1 MCLATALAALI
12 VDWGALEL
20 GRAPGQVASIWPGDA
35 VILVMMLLADGRGAW
50 PRFAAAILGAFA
62 AEWIWGDP
70 LAVCVSLVF
79 ANLTGVAIVF
89 VALQRLGPLD
99 LQRLPDVLR
108 LLAWSAAG
116 AAVSATLGGLALFAL
131 QKMAFLAV
139 WSRWA
144 LGDWLGYAV
153 LGPPLLVLVS
163 STRLEHA
170 ARLKLWQAAAILIA
184 YTALIVEVF
193 SQVKYPMLFL
203 VPLALFAVAYLVE
216 LEGVMIAVL
225 ILVVVSVA
233 MSTIGRGTGA
243 VLRATEPERLMLLQV
258 FLASIT
264 VAFLPIS
271 AIMTE
276 RRRLEQALREAQAAA
291 ETASAM
297 KSEFLATI
305 SHELRT
311 PLASILGFASMLGR
325 NAGLRQQDREFAQS
339 ISVAGNALL
348 TTVNDILAFSELEA
362 GRLEVQTDS
371 ADIGLVAAEAL
382 RVVQATATAKGLALS
397 LIASGQ
403 IPPAVLV
410 DRGRVRQVM
419 LNLLANAVKFT
430 EEGKVTLR
438 LDYEPGVQRLVVD
451 VSDTGPGLEP
461 DQIPHLFDRFSR
473 ADAASLRRHGG
484 TGLGLAIC
492 KGIVEAMGGTLV
504 VESIKGRGAT
514 FSFSIPAPA
523 AAPMA
528 QAAPDI
534 AATLRPRSRSL
545 LLAGPL
551 AADPNWARDV
561 LEPLQLRIAQA
572 EEASSVLAL
581 AQDEAFDLILVD
593 AECDALD
600 ALNLARALR
609 AGTGPNRLSL
619 LVAAIGAD
627 GADQDALRAASFDAW
642 IPKPISPQ
650 QLIGLVMS
658 AHRRDPPEPASR
670 QGLDRTVAQV
680 AAGTVTRDA

>member
-1 MCLATALAALI
+1 MLCLATALAALI
-12 VDWGALEL
+12 IDWGALEL

-50 PRFAAAILGAFA
+50 PRFAAAALGAFA
-62 AEWIWGDP
+62 AELIWGDP
-70 LAVCVSLVF
+70 LAVCVSLVI
-79 ANLTGVAIVF
+79 ANLTGVAVVF

-99 LQRLPDVLR
+99 LQRLPHVLR
-108 LLAWSAAG
+108 LLAWAAVG
-116 AAVSATLGGLALFAL
+116 AVVSATLGALALGAL
-131 QKMAFLAV
+131 QKMQFTAV
-139 WSRWA
+139 WPRWA

-153 LGPPLLVLVS
+153 LGPPLLVLMS
-163 STRLEHA
+163 SRRLEPA
-170 ARLKLWQAAAILIA
+170 SRLKPWQAAAVLVA

-193 SQVKYPMLFL
+193 SQVKYPLLFL

-225 ILVVVSVA
+225 ILVVVSA
-233 MSTIGRGTGA
+233 ALSTVGRGPGA
-243 VLRATEPERLMLLQV
+243 VIQATEPQRLVILQV

-264 VAFLPIS
+264 VSFLPIS

-276 RRRLEQALREAQAAA
+276 RRRLEQALREARSAA

-311 PLASILGFASMLGR
+311 PLASILGFAGMLGR
-325 NAGLRQQDREFAQS
+325 DPGLRQQDREHAES
-339 ISVAGNALL
+339 ITVAGNALL
-348 TTVNDILAFSELEA
+348 TTANDLLAFSELEA
-362 GRLEVQTDS
+362 GRLEVRPDP
-371 ADIGLVAAEAL
+371 ADLGRVAAEAL
-382 RVVQATATAKGLALS
+382 RVVQATATAKGLTLS
-397 LIASGQ
+397 VMASSQ
-403 IPPAVLV
+403 LPAAVMV
-410 DRGRVRQVM
+410 DQGRIRQVL

-438 LDYEPGVQRLVVD
+438 LDYDHALQRLLVA

-461 DQIPHLFDRFSR
+461 DRIPHLFDRFSR
-473 ADAASLRRHGG
+473 ADAVSLRRHGG

-492 KGIVEAMGGTLV
+492 KGIVEAMGGALA
-504 VESIKGRGAT
+504 VESAKGRGST
-514 FSFSIPAPA
+514 FSFSIPAPP
-523 AAPMA
+523 AAPRA
-528 QAAPDI
+528 EAALDI

-551 AADPNWARDV
+551 TADPDWARDV

-572 EEASSVLAL
+572 EDTAGTLAL
-581 AQDEAFDLILVD
+581 AEDQAFDLILVD
-593 AECDALD
+593 AECDAVD
-600 ALNLARALR
+600 ALGLARAIR
-609 AGTGPNRLSL
+609 AGAGPSRLSL
-619 LVAAIGAD
+619 LVAAVGAG

-642 IPKPISPQ
+642 ISKPISPQ

-658 AHRRDPPEPASR
+658 AHRREPPDQASP
-670 QGLDRTVAQV
+670 QGSDRTVAPS
-680 AAGTVTRDA
+680 AADAASD